1 MGLCLPATA
10 TKEMAWMS
18 VAARGQRAPET
29 SCSASWVSD
38 SWPFAVEMYLEI
50 QSGNTVEGHPSL
62 GEKKKKR
69 GSSCVPH
76 DVCWAASTETWHRA
90 GKGFC
95 PSALSSQGLTRSA
108 ASIPGTPN
116 KGQKALGTPHS
127 SLLILKGS
135 L

>member
-62 GEKKKKR
+62 GEKKKKEVLPVFPMMYAGLHQQRR
-69 GSSCVPH
+69 GTGQGRDFVPLLCPH
-76 DVCWAASTETWHRA
+76 KDSPAVLHPYLGPQTKDRRLWGHLTAA
-90 GKGFC
+90 F
-95 PSALSSQGLTRSA
+95 
-108 ASIPGTPN
+108 
-116 KGQKALGTPHS
+116 
-127 SLLILKGS
+127 
-135 L
+135 